1 MKNMQEGGNIC
12 MKNMHRKVYS
22 KNVEKCILKALKN
35 VY

>member
-1 MKNMQEGGNIC
+1 MQEGGNIR
-12 MKNMHRKVYS
+12 MKNMHGKVYS